1 MTRRLVRSGVQGS
14 REGPAQ
20 FGRETGLASS
30 SAQFGR
36 LYGATSYFRTGATGS
51 AGAVTLNGIILR
63 SWVAVHVQAIWSW
76 SSNGVH
82 PESPSRAM
90 ATARQLGR
98 GDVVRF
104 YAAYSGLGLFK
115 I

>member
-1 MTRRLVRSGVQGS
+1 M
-14 REGPAQ
+14 
-20 FGRETGLASS
+20 
-30 SAQFGR
+30 
-36 LYGATSYFRTGATGS
+36 SYFGTGAS
-51 AGAVTLNGIILR
+51 VAVTMNGIALVYTLC
-63 SWVAVHVQAIWSW
+63 WVAVNVQAIWSW

-90 ATARQLGR
+90 ATARRLGR

-104 YAAYSGLGLFK
+104 YLSTLAWGD

>member
-1 MTRRLVRSGVQGS
+1 M
-14 REGPAQ
+14 
-20 FGRETGLASS
+20 
-30 SAQFGR
+30 
-36 LYGATSYFRTGATGS
+36 SYFGTGAS
-51 AGAVTLNGIILR
+51 VAVTLNGIALVHTLC
-63 SWVAVHVQAIWSW
+63 WVAVNVQAIWSW

-98 GDVVRF
+98 GDIARF
-104 YAAYSGLGLFK
+104 YAAYIGQVEFK